1 MKYATGYP
9 RIRHNTVDSK
19 ANIRLLLNTEIYC
32 EFNTLLSKRIA
43 RSCFLCEAEENNYNK
58 WNYNK

>member
-1 MKYATGYP
+1 MNSIINIFLLFDFIFDMKYATGYP

-32 EFNTLLSKRIA
+32 EFNTLLKFSKVK
-43 RSCFLCEAEENNYNK
+43 E
-58 WNYNK
+58 